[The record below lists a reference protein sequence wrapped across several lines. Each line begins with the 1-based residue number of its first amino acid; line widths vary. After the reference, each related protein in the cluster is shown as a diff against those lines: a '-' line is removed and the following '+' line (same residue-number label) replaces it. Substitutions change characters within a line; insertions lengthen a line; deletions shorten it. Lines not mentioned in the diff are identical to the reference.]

1 MKADQTNKYDTTKTL
16 GLVQVCS
23 FNFEARSTL
32 SDLYIWDRQ
41 HILAPVLED
50 EHAKTVASSSEHHIV
65 YPRSLSR
72 ATSVEPRSHH
82 ETTAF
87 RGHTHRL
94 WTSSSTSTALP
105 ASTTRRSSLS
115 RLYWWS
121 VLLAV
126 RTRRWKGSSKRRRT
140 TTSTTEV
147 KNYYGKKKS
156 NQIKSENR
164 KAKRGGGAEDSV
176 IAPAPQTTFHTLYQ
190 SIALAWY
197 HPPNG

>member
-1 MKADQTNKYDTTKTL
+1 M
-16 GLVQVCS
+16 QVCS

-32 SDLYIWDRQ
+32 SDLYVWDRQ

-82 ETTAF
+82 ETPAF
-87 RGHTHRL
+87 RGYTHRL
-94 WTSSSTSTALP
+94 WASSSTALP

-147 KNYYGKKKS
+147 KKLLRQKKNRIK
-156 NQIKSENR
+156 IKSEKQKGQKR
-164 KAKRGGGAEDSV
+164 RRRGGFCDSSSSPNYISYIV
-176 IAPAPQTTFHTLYQ
+176 PINQ

>member
-1 MKADQTNKYDTTKTL
+1 MKAGQTNKYDNTKTL
-16 GLVQVCS
+16 GLVQFC
-23 FNFEARSTL
+23 FFKFEARSTL

-82 ETTAF
+82 ETPAF
-87 RGHTHRL
+87 RGYTHRL
-94 WTSSSTSTALP
+94 WASSSTALP

-147 KNYYGKKKS
+147 KKLLRQKKIES
-156 NQIKSENR
+156 NKIR
-164 KAKRGGGAEDSV
+164 KTERPKEAAARR
-176 IAPAPQTTFHTLYQ
+176 IL
-190 SIALAWY
+190 W
-197 HPPNG
+197 